1 MTAAARTIGL
11 VGLLALLAAAIVG
24 PLGLLAQ
31 STTGFGAITVLSNT
45 HLVAPNNPDL
55 QHNVPSL
62 QVGAD
67 GQTLVADFKT
77 HFESTGGL
85 SRWGY
90 ATSEVF
96 VEEKGTLTQYY
107 QRGAVDF
114 HRVGGTYALER
125 RLIWDYFGGGVGG
138 SEDLGVEPGTTNN
151 NSGQT
156 LGPWSH
162 KVSNWAVGGTRTGFL
177 QFFEAVGGVDS
188 LGFPKTEARIDT
200 NQPGTVHMAWAPTGV
215 IRQYFQAGVFEF
227 DPANPA
233 AGVNMA
239 LLGDRLRDRLYPD
252 KSEVA
257 VFRGAAALVAGQ
269 AYAALVVER
278 DRLATPTP
286 ISAPAPTTTPRP
298 QLPST
303 TAELIVV
310 GTSDAGIAVYDAGA
324 WFKLDVNNSDLT
336 TNLVH
341 AVHADKD
348 GNVWAGTDAGLF
360 KLGRNGRGAGFRGAN
375 TSGAIGSDDIRA
387 LAGRGSS
394 DTIWMAHPD
403 RGASNFDGASSW
415 GRFRPDNSSL
425 PSTAVRDIF
434 VVDET
439 LGRVWLATSN
449 GAALYEQSTDT
460 WPQTLKIENS
470 GIVSNDITAI
480 AIDGSGRIWFGTLAD
495 GLSMTQNL
503 QAWTNFTS
511 QQGLGSDEVRDILA
525 ASDGTVWV
533 ATSGGVS
540 RLTGSSFTTSNTAN
554 SGLPSNSVRALA
566 EDSQGRIWAATD
578 SGVGLFDGSVWRAMR
593 TAHGLASN
601 ATTSVAVIPAA

>member
-62 QVGAD
+62 QVEAD

-375 TSGAIGSDDIRA
+375 TRRRHRLGRHPRTCRARVVRHHMDGPSGSRRVELRRRQLMGQIQARQLEPAEHGRA
-387 LAGRGSS
+387 RHLRRRRNTRAGVVCHQQRRGSLRAVHR
-394 DTIWMAHPD
+394 TP
-403 RGASNFDGASSW
+403 
-415 GRFRPDNSSL
+415 GRR
-425 PSTAVRDIF
+425 R
-434 VVDET
+434 
-439 LGRVWLATSN
+439 
-449 GAALYEQSTDT
+449 
-460 WPQTLKIENS
+460 
-470 GIVSNDITAI
+470 
-480 AIDGSGRIWFGTLAD
+480 
-495 GLSMTQNL
+495 
-503 QAWTNFTS
+503 
-511 QQGLGSDEVRDILA
+511 
-525 ASDGTVWV
+525 
-533 ATSGGVS
+533 S
-540 RLTGSSFTTSNTAN
+540 RSRTPGSS
-554 SGLPSNSVRALA
+554 
-566 EDSQGRIWAATD
+566 
-578 SGVGLFDGSVWRAMR
+578 
-593 TAHGLASN
+593 
-601 ATTSVAVIPAA
+601 ATTSRR